1 MNVMLLAMSTYPNP
15 MKRCVASYD
24 EESENYSYFSQ
35 LEPGCKHFICKLA
48 GEMNKGFDKIIVLCT
63 DETLTAPKDK
73 KGTEG
78 KPNLKKQFI
87 SDGKKTVN
95 ISAISPY
102 EFFKDRMISFIRND
116 GKAFEYEEKLGSDM
130 TGISRFEHSEYY
142 TDTNNLFVPVRVEK
156 DELEIT
162 SSIREVI
169 RIIDEIPKKKDERIY
184 LYLNAQGGARKN
196 IQIVNSVLN
205 MLRSRKYWLAEVSVI
220 DFNLDRNSARYR
232 MLDVTGSYIK
242 NDLAAAMNAFL
253 QYGRADM
260 FVDYYRKYKKER
272 GIDKAP
278 EDDIV
283 EKINKISDAMLLC
296 DIDGYLTGITNL
308 KKAISDYENDTTG
321 SKDAF
326 FELIVNDIQK
336 SYRELFDS
344 SDMIADMDVLVDWC
358 LKRKLL
364 QQAITILESKTPEFV
379 FDYGIFYAK
388 KTDDTK
394 DGLRQLCSLALPT
407 QAYKFD
413 HPKYYLFNKFCL
425 ANASIPRNDNSGV
438 PYNVIVKT
446 PFSDKDNW
454 FRAMLNGTYSY
465 SFKEGHETVDIEIH
479 NNLVRYKV
487 IGSANNLTAALKR
500 FRKLIEGYRKMCY
513 IRNDLNHGN
522 IKLSY
527 EYLQE
532 QVQLFNNELKEL
544 KTIRGGTD
552 SNAKDFFDGDDI
564 KN

>member
-1 MNVMLLAMSTYPNP
+1 MNVMLLAMSTYPYN

-35 LEPGCKHFICKLA
+35 LEPGCKHFICKL
-48 GEMNKGFDKIIVLCT
+48 GDIDKGFDKIIVLCT
-63 DETLTAPKDK
+63 DETLTAPKDNK
-73 KGTEG
+73 NADG
-78 KPNLKKQFI
+78 KPDPKTQLIRDGENTIDI
-87 SDGKKTVN
+87 SD
-95 ISAISPY
+95 ISPY
-102 EFFKDRMISFIRND
+102 GFFEDRMISFIRND
-116 GKAFEYEEKLGSDM
+116 DKAFEYEEKLGSDM
-130 TGISRFEHSEYY
+130 TGIASFEHSEYY
-142 TDTNNLFVPVRVEK
+142 PDTDDLFVPVRVEK
-156 DELEIT
+156 DEVEIT
-162 SSIREVI
+162 SSIRDVI
-169 RIIDEIPKKKDERIY
+169 RIIDEIPKKKGDRIF

-196 IQIVNSVLN
+196 IQIVNTVLN
-205 MLRSRKYWLAEVSVI
+205 MLQSRKYSLAEVSVI
-220 DFNLDRNSARYR
+220 DFNLDRNSSRYR

-272 GIDKAP
+272 CIDQAP

-296 DIDGYLTGITNL
+296 DIDRYLTGIMDL
-308 KKAISDYENDTTG
+308 KKAISDYENDTSG

-344 SDMIADMDVLVDWC
+344 SDMIADLDVLVDWC

-364 QQAITILESKTPEFV
+364 QQAITILEAKTPEFV

-394 DGLRQLCSLALPT
+394 KGLKQLRSLVLPN
-407 QAYKFD
+407 QVYKFD

-425 ANASIPRNDNSGV
+425 LNAYKNDNSGI
-438 PYNVIVKT
+438 PYNVIVKS
-446 PFSDKDNW
+446 PFSNKDDW
-454 FRAMLNGTYSY
+454 FIEMLNGTYSY
-465 SFKEGHETVDIEIH
+465 GFKEKQAVEIELY
-479 NNLVRYKV
+479 NNLARYAD
-487 IGSANNLTAALKR
+487 IGSTDNVKAALAR
-500 FRKLIEGYRKMCY
+500 FRELIKGYRKMCY

-522 IKLSY
+522 IMVSY
-527 EYLQE
+527 EYLQK
-532 QVQLFNNELKEL
+532 QVKLFNDKLKEL
-544 KTIRGGTD
+544 KKIRGGTD
-552 SNAKDFFDGDDI
+552 SNAKIFFDGNDI
-564 KN
+564 NK

>member
-1 MNVMLLAMSTYPNP
+1 MNVMLLAMSTYPYD

-63 DETLTAPKDK
+63 DEALTAPKDNK
-73 KGTEG
+73 NTDG
-78 KPNLKKQFI
+78 KPNPKTKFI
-87 SDGKKTVN
+87 KNGENTVD

-102 EFFKDRMISFIRND
+102 GFFKDRMISFIRND
-116 GKAFEYEEKLGSDM
+116 NKAFEYEEKLGLDM
-130 TGISRFEHSEYY
+130 IGISRFEHPEYY
-142 TDTNNLFVPVRVEK
+142 ADTNDLFIPVRIEK

-162 SSIREVI
+162 SSIRDVI
-169 RIIDEIPKKKDERIY
+169 RIIDEIPKKKGDRIF

-196 IQIVNSVLN
+196 IQIVNTVLN
-205 MLRSRKYWLAEVSVI
+205 MLQSRKYSLAEVSVI
-220 DFNLDRNSARYR
+220 EYNLDHNSSRYR

-260 FVDYYRKYKKER
+260 FVDYYRKYKKKR
-272 GIDKAP
+272 GIDQAP

-296 DIDGYLTGITNL
+296 DIDSYLTGITDL
-308 KKAISDYENDTTG
+308 KKSISDYEKNTAD
-321 SKDAF
+321 SKDSF

-344 SDMIADMDVLVDWC
+344 SDMIADLDVLVDWC

-364 QQAITILESKTPEFV
+364 QQAVTILESKTPEFV
-379 FDYGIFYAK
+379 FDYGIFYVP
-388 KTDDTK
+388 KTNASK
-394 DGLRQLCSLALPT
+394 DGLKQLRANILPN
-407 QAYKFD
+407 QVYKFD

-425 ANASIPRNDNSGV
+425 LNAYKNDNSGI
-438 PYNVIVKT
+438 PYNVIVKS
-446 PFSDKDNW
+446 PFSNKDDW
-454 FRAMLNGTYSY
+454 FIEMLNGTYSY
-465 SFKEGHETVDIEIH
+465 GFKEKQAVDIELY
-479 NNLVRYKV
+479 NNLARYAD
-487 IGSANNLTAALKR
+487 IGSADNVKAALAR
-500 FRKLIEGYRKMCY
+500 FRELIKGYRKICY

-522 IKLSY
+522 IKASY

-532 QVQLFNNELKEL
+532 QVKLFNNTLKEF
-544 KTIRGGTD
+544 KKIRGKTD
-552 SNAKDFFDGDDI
+552 PEASDFFNGNDL